1 VGICP
6 ATQPGPTAGATSH
19 DSATPTNPELVAVQT
34 VYGSALDRQTAGRVQ
49 EILQRSFHRDPN
61 RKGYYIPLPEELLL
75 RGAEKDGAID
85 MLLAQAARRR
95 ELWHL
100 AFDRRDGALAALATT
115 FEHSVRLADGSRRHI
130 LALGEV
136 ATHPDYRGRGHGAA
150 VRPTSTFSIAT
161 HFRIHV

>member
-1 VGICP
+1 MGICP
-6 ATQPGPTAGATSH
+6 ATQPGPTAASSH

-150 VRPTSTFSIAT
+150 VRPTSTFSLAT
-161 HFRIHV
+161 HFRINL